1 MIGQNLY
8 YLNNSK
14 YISTMDNLGTVCFE
28 LNSYYHTATP
38 RNIVIVHPSNGDQL
52 LSAQYEVIA
61 NTIRANA
68 NDLISYMHY
77 ADVDDIDYIQNSDK
91 VIILFSTVDDMIKVF
106 ARYTSGLITASG
118 FYDSSTNVNAMVG
131 AFLEK
136 IFSMDVMLT
145 MVLDNETILDVSNHV
160 DTLFS
165 TDSGGGAVTPYTVI
179 YQNGKNFSY
188 DLLFF
193 LNDYYTNNSVQ
204 LLIKEKFTV
213 HQSTMAQDVME
224 HFTSRRH
231 YLAYILSVIDWMNA
245 NVSRNAEYA
254 TNKTTWIRSCYVTK
268 ANAGNYTAAF
278 YQLEE
283 LWNLVKDDTAFLAAH
298 QSKADSD
305 ADGWEYMDLYTEFKN
320 VCPIVRKVLQNDFD
334 MDNLTADLKLINT
347 DVQFFSKRQNRIPYL
362 IHKYPL

>member
-14 YISTMDNLGTVCFE
+14 YISTLENLDTVIGE

-38 RNIVIVHPSNGDQL
+38 RNIVLVHPSNGAQL
-52 LSAQYEVIA
+52 LSAQYESIA
-61 NTIRANA
+61 NTLRANA
-68 NDLISYMHY
+68 NDLISYMNF
-77 ADVDDIDYIQNSDK
+77 ADVDDVDFIQNSDK
-91 VIILFSTVDDMIKVF
+91 RIVLFSTCEDMIKVF

-118 FYDSSTNVNAMVG
+118 FYDSSTNVTGMVG

-136 IFSMDVMLT
+136 VFSMDAMLT
-145 MVLDNETILDVSNHV
+145 MVLADETINDVSNHV
-160 DTLFS
+160 DALFS

-188 DLLFF
+188 DLLFW
-193 LNDYYTNNSVQ
+193 LNDYHRNASVQ
-204 LLIKEKFTV
+204 SLIKEKFTV

-245 NVSRNAEYA
+245 NTARNAEYA
-254 TNKTTWIRSCYVTK
+254 TNKTEWVRDCYITK

-278 YQLEE
+278 YKLEE
-283 LWNLVKDDTAFLAAH
+283 LWNLVKADTAFIAAH
-298 QSKADSD
+298 QDKADSD

-320 VCPIVRKVLQNDFD
+320 VFPIVRKVLQNDFD

>member
-1 MIGQNLY
+1 MIGQNLN
-8 YLNNSK
+8 YLNNTK
-14 YISTMDNLGTVCFE
+14 YITTMDNLGTVVGE
-28 LNSYYHTATP
+28 LNSYYHNETA
-38 RNIVIVHPSNGDQL
+38 RNIIIVRPSTGGFMVEG
-52 LSAQYEVIA
+52 QYNLIA
-61 NTIRANA
+61 EGVRSGASTY
-68 NDLISYMHY
+68 LSYMDFD
-77 ADVDDIDYIQNSDK
+77 DVDNIDYIQNSDK
-91 VIILFSTVDDMIKVF
+91 RILLFATAADMIKVF
-106 ARYTSGLITASG
+106 ARYTHGLLTASN
-118 FYDSSTNVNAMVG
+118 FYPDNTNITSMVG

-136 IFSMDVMLT
+136 IFSMDVMMT
-145 MVLDNETILDVSNHV
+145 MVLANEEFNDVSNHV

-188 DLLFF
+188 DLLFW
-193 LNDYYTNNSVQ
+193 LNDYHRTASVQ
-204 LLIKEKFTV
+204 SLIKEKFTV

-245 NVSRNAEYA
+245 NISRNSQYA
-254 TNKTTWIRSCYVTK
+254 TDKTAWIQDCYVVK

-278 YQLEE
+278 YKLEE
-283 LWNLVKDDTAFLAAH
+283 LWNLVKDDAAFILAH

-305 ADGWEYMDLYTEFKN
+305 ATGWEYMDLYTEFKN
-320 VCPIVRKVLQNDFD
+320 VFPIVRKVLQNDFD
-334 MDNLTADLKLINT
+334 MDNLTTDLKLINT